1 MSVYFNKKLISNF
14 TLYMPSDHHLYMDGR
29 WCIHIFKIT
38 MFQIYSRWQ
47 VHANNYIYLPKTK
60 KKKEKQGANSSVL
73 IKASKLLAIKTE
85 KEIKVPPVHIS
96 ILVSVPSDVPAEYV
110 RVYAW
115 VERLTYNNILLVL
128 ISLFFWK
135 KEDKWEIYDTQAHR
149 SCREMLKS
157 SRRLDRHL
165 EYVL

>member
-1 MSVYFNKKLISNF
+1 MVKIFYCLNYYKMIVSKWVCILIKSSYR
-14 TLYMPSDHHLYMDGR
+14 TLHCTCPQIIIYIWMEDDAYISLKSPCSKYTPGGR
-29 WCIHIFKIT
+29 CMLTITYIFRKG
-38 MFQIYSRWQ
+38 
-47 VHANNYIYLPKTK
+47 

-135 KEDKWEIYDTQAHR
+135 K
-149 SCREMLKS
+149 
-157 SRRLDRHL
+157 RR
-165 EYVL
+165 